1 MINRIL
7 ELFNF
12 FDKRIKS
19 KIYLTQFL
27 LVVSAIFEILSIF
40 SIGPLIQ
47 VLSNPDIIYEKDEI
61 ISKIYFYFNFT
72 SFEKFLIF
80 LVTLIFIFLFSSTL
94 ILTYSIYFISMFSA
108 KLGQFLRNDLFKYYI
123 CQDWIFHT
131 KSNTSTYLTRISTEC
146 TRVANSI
153 ILQVLLMNARMISAF
168 FIIVSLTIYNP
179 LISIICFL
187 FFGLIYFVMYK
198 LVKSRMYNHGIFQ
211 SDTQKGMFKI
221 MSESLGIK
229 ETIILGVKKK
239 YFNLFSDL
247 GFKYADSTG
256 KITFLG
262 SAPRYSLEFLAI
274 TIVILFI
281 FFLVFVSNNSFN
293 NTLPILSIYVF
304 AGYKLLPIFQNIYF
318 SLTQI
323 KSAIPALDR
332 IKIELKES
340 KKYYL
345 DKKTNQNSE
354 LFKYDNI
361 KTLSLK
367 NISFHYD
374 DNQKKA
380 IEDLSFEI
388 KKNSLNF
395 IIGPSGSGKTT
406 IVDLILGLLKPIKG
420 KIFIGNEQL
429 TLENSNLWHQNLG
442 YVGQN
447 IFLFDD
453 SIKNN
458 ICFTGNDNKEI
469 DDLRLRK
476 ALKDSCVE
484 NFLTDLPN
492 GINTVVGQG
501 GTKLSGGQKQRVA
514 LARAF
519 YQNKDVLIL
528 DEATSSL
535 DGHIEKLIINKLKDF
550 SNKKIIIL
558 ITHNVKLCSEADNI
572 FILEKGKISDNGD
585 FEKIKNNRLFRS
597 LLNEL

>member
-572 FILEKGKISDNGD
+572 FILEKGKILVNGD
-585 FEKIKNNRLFRS
+585 FKKIKTNRLFKS